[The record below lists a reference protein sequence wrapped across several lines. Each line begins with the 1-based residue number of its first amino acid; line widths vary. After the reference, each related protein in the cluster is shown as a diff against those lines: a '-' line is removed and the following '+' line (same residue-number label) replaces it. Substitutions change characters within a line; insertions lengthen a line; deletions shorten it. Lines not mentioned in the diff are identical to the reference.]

1 MSEDWN
7 EFRRRGGREGTRL
20 FLAVGLIAA
29 GTLLFLGNLGILPV
43 RAIWSFW
50 PVVLI
55 VLGVGR
61 IVSCKVLFGK
71 FFGIALIVFGTLFL
85 LINLNILH
93 LRTNDDSWPLSMLLI
108 TFGMGMLL
116 RRLDGGGANS
126 RGWGIGKR
134 PAEDYRNSLRDWAV
148 LGSIK
153 RRMDTAAF
161 EGGEAS
167 CVLGSVEIDLR
178 RARISPALQ
187 TVTVDANVIFGQVK
201 IRVAEG
207 WKVNVT
213 GMGVLGNFED
223 KTIPPVT
230 PDDAPVLIITGLA
243 IFGSVEIED

>member
-1 MSEDWN
+1 
-7 EFRRRGGREGTRL
+7 
-20 FLAVGLIAA
+20 
-29 GTLLFLGNLGILPV
+29 
-43 RAIWSFW
+43 
-50 PVVLI
+50 
-55 VLGVGR
+55 
-61 IVSCKVLFGK
+61 
-71 FFGIALIVFGTLFL
+71 
-85 LINLNILH
+85 LH
-93 LRTNDDSWPLSMLLI
+93 LRTNDRSWPLSMLLI

-116 RRLDGGGANS
+116 RRLDAGGVNS
-126 RGWGIGKR
+126 GGWRAGRR
-134 PAEDYRNSLRDWAV
+134 PAGDYQNSLQDWAV

-153 RRMDTAAF
+153 RKMDTAAF

-207 WKVNVT
+207 WKVNVS
-213 GMGVLGNFED
+213 GVGVLGNFED